1 MINNPLS
8 NNNFS
13 FTKSFTVK
21 GLFILC
27 LVVCSALQSH
37 AQSDTTYLYLK
48 FPTLPPV
55 NIIKAPDSIR
65 FTKAD
70 MSKKTATLIMVFSP
84 DCGHCQHETE
94 DLVAHIDLFKKVQI
108 LMATP
113 LEYSYVRKFYTDY
126 KIGDYPNITIG
137 TDPGYMLGTFF
148 HVRSLPALFL
158 YDRNGDFVKAFDGSV
173 SALKIAE
180 SL

>member
-1 MINNPLS
+1 MK
-8 NNNFS
+8 
-13 FTKSFTVK
+13 KSF
-21 GLFILC
+21 FIFLAFFS
-27 LVVCSALQSH
+27 VQQIY
-37 AQSDTTYLYLK
+37 AQTDTTYLYLR
-48 FPTLPPV
+48 FPSLPPI

-70 MSKKTATLIMVFSP
+70 LDKRTPTLVMIFSP

-94 DLVAHIDLFKKVQI
+94 DLIAHMELFKKVQI
-108 LMATP
+108 VMATP
-113 LEYSYVRKFYTDY
+113 LEYSYVKKFYADY
-126 KIGDYPNITIG
+126 KIADYPNMTMG

-158 YDRNGDFVKAFDGSV
+158 YDKKGDFVKAFDGSV